1 MSTILKA
8 LRRLEEAKTV
18 QMPRPLR
25 EQVATPPAPRRG
37 LGWIAACGAALAGV
51 ALGAVGFLVWPSI
64 GRDFDARRGGRA
76 EFAGEATATPET
88 VAAELPKVA
97 PPPDLADAVS
107 GSPGSL
113 ADAVS
118 GPPGS
123 LADVVSGLPG
133 SQPAAVATATT
144 ASESFPPPAAPPVVT
159 AARREA
165 PAAGSGRSRPPPV
178 EPIKRVRAFIP
189 SVLVVRTVWHPTAE
203 RRIAEIEVEGRP
215 ELLLL
220 HEGDAVG
227 PLVVSE
233 IRPSGVV
240 FLHDEVELVR
250 HVGIR

>member
-25 EQVATPPAPRRG
+25 EQVATPPAPRGG

-88 VAAELPKVA
+88 AAAELPKVA

-107 GSPGSL
+107 GPPGSL

-118 GPPGS
+118 GPP
-123 LADVVSGLPG
+123 D
-133 SQPAAVATATT
+133 SQPAAVVTATA
-144 ASESFPPPAAPPVVT
+144 ASESFPPPAAPT
-159 AARREA
+159 S
-165 PAAGSGRSRPPPV
+165 AGGLF
-178 EPIKRVRAFIP
+178 VRADQ
-189 SVLVVRTVWHPTAE
+189 
-203 RRIAEIEVEGRP
+203 EG
-215 ELLLL
+215 L
-220 HEGDAVG
+220 A
-227 PLVVSE
+227 
-233 IRPSGVV
+233 GVIC
-240 FLHDEVELVR
+240 D
-250 HVGIR
+250 

>member
-25 EQVATPPAPRRG
+25 EQVATPPAPRGG

-88 VAAELPKVA
+88 AAAELPKVA

-107 GSPGSL
+107 G
-113 ADAVS
+113 
-118 GPPGS
+118 PP
-123 LADVVSGLPG
+123 D
-133 SQPAAVATATT
+133 SQPAAVVTATA

-203 RRIAEIEVEGRP
+203 RRVAEIEVEGRP